1 MAKSTDEYRFL
12 VRIERL
18 RIPGLVDTMTNQAPD
33 IARTLE
39 GLAEKALAEAQ
50 TMGNDGWRVVSHSL
64 GFTAGLAV
72 LTFVLAR

>member
-1 MAKSTDEYRFL
+1 MATPTEEYRLL

-39 GLAEKALAEAQ
+39 GLAEKSLAEAQ
-50 TMGNDGWRVVSHSL
+50 AMGQDGWRVASHSL

-72 LTFVLAR
+72 LTLVLAR